1 MGLCEILYVR
11 AWWVVERV
19 IEVRSRLY
27 VVLLLA
33 ALLNGFLR
41 FDGSWK
47 RFFLMVL
54 VQLWFGQ
61 AVYSYARGARVAIA
75 PGGMSKDADPEWR
88 AALAG
93 FALFLYGV
101 VFFLSF

>member
-1 MGLCEILYVR
+1 MLLRVNNMIENFYRYRHGIGL
-11 AWWVVERV
+11 
-19 IEVRSRLY
+19 
-27 VVLLLA
+27 VLLLG

-47 RFFLMVL
+47 RFFTMVL

-61 AVYSYARGARVAIA
+61 AVYNYARGHRVAIA
-75 PGGMSKDADPEWR
+75 PGGMSRDANPEWR

-101 VFFLSF
+101 VFFLGF

>member
-1 MGLCEILYVR
+1 MSHHLYKYRHGIGV
-11 AWWVVERV
+11 A
-19 IEVRSRLY
+19 
-27 VVLLLA
+27 LLLA

-47 RFFLMVL
+47 RFLTMAL
-54 VQLWFGQ
+54 VQLWFSQ
-61 AVYSYARGARVAIA
+61 AVYNYARGARVAIA

-93 FALFLYGV
+93 FSLLLYGV

>member
-1 MGLCEILYVR
+1 MSHHLYKYRHGIGV
-11 AWWVVERV
+11 A
-19 IEVRSRLY
+19 
-27 VVLLLA
+27 LLLA

-41 FDGSWK
+41 FDGSWN
-47 RFFLMVL
+47 RFLTMVL

-61 AVYSYARGARVAIA
+61 AVYNYARGARVAIA

-93 FALFLYGV
+93 FALFLYGG

>member
-1 MGLCEILYVR
+1 MIANLYKYQHGIGL
-11 AWWVVERV
+11 A
-19 IEVRSRLY
+19 
-27 VVLLLA
+27 LLLA

>member
-1 MGLCEILYVR
+1 MSHHLYKYRHGIGV
-11 AWWVVERV
+11 A
-19 IEVRSRLY
+19 
-27 VVLLLA
+27 LLLA

-41 FDGSWK
+41 FDGSWN
-47 RFFLMVL
+47 RFLTIVL

-61 AVYSYARGARVAIA
+61 AVYNYARGARVAIA
-75 PGGMSKDADPEWR
+75 PGGMSKDADPQWR

-93 FALFLYGV
+93 FSLFLYGV